1 MTLRNL
7 VACAGTVSLFTL
19 AASSVCAQPAPDV
32 AAASGARAGPEIAS
46 GGGPGTGMGSEVG
59 SSAAPVGSVVAVP
72 APGQTVRLGGNKEV
86 VSERKGANWVSGT
99 AAITTPLPEGYPAPT
114 PPGAIDLKTYPSLR
128 RAEFRA
134 ETNNSDIG
142 MNVAFFPLFNHIKR
156 RDIAMTSP
164 VEMDYSGL
172 SVTGKPL
179 PGKGADGKD
188 AGGEPGKEYKAPA
201 AAEKTDEKTVVDSGG
216 KNNDGKAATKP
227 APLKAMTM
235 SFLYRTPELGPVGD
249 DAKDEKVKVVD
260 TVPATYLSV
269 GMQGGYGLKRVRMGM
284 EQLQAFLDANPQ
296 WETAGDV
303 RALHYNG
310 PEARDRNKWLEVQ
323 VPVKARA
330 AEVKEQK

>member
-1 MTLRNL
+1 MLFRDL
-7 VACAGTVSLFTL
+7 IACAGTVSLISL
-19 AASSVCAQPAPDV
+19 AAASVCAQPAPDGAATGV
-32 AAASGARAGPEIAS
+32 AAGAGAGSGTGAGSGAGAGA
-46 GGGPGTGMGSEVG
+46 GGG
-59 SSAAPVGSVVAVP
+59 AAAVP

-86 VSERKGANWVSGT
+86 VSERKGADWVSGT

-114 PPGAIDLKTYPSLR
+114 PPGAIELKTYPSLR

-179 PGKGADGKD
+179 PGKGADGKE
-188 AGGEPGKEYKAPA
+188 AGGEGNKQAAAPA
-201 AAEKTDEKTVVDSGG
+201 AVEKTDEKTAAEGG
-216 KNNDGKAATKP
+216 AKDKEVKAATKP
-227 APLKAMTM
+227 PSIKAMTM

-249 DAKDEKVKVVD
+249 DAKDDKVKVVD
-260 TVPATYLSV
+260 TQPATYLSV
-269 GMQGGYGLKRVRMGM
+269 GMQGGYSLSRVRLGM
-284 EQLQAFLDANPQ
+284 EQLQTFLDANPQ
-296 WETAGDV
+296 WETVGDV

-310 PEARDRNKWLEVQ
+310 PDTRDRNKWLEVQ

-330 AEVKEQK
+330 EEMKDKK